1 MKAIEVDIKK
11 IKNLFNPLS
20 DKFSPAIEVSEIDQM
35 MNDGTVFDFLDNKNN
50 SDVDETLSR
59 RQFVAQIAYYL
70 ANPLSIN
77 DEVQPVVINVG
88 YPEKGDIATTSDE
101 AWLAASLILA
111 QKENRKTLNI
121 LFSGSEPAIQA
132 FFKIKEPMAQTL
144 NEHAS
149 EIEKLN
155 ARDKKNDLLTHFE
168 WHDLGEVVGNPW
180 LDKKYFIEQ
189 MKENG
194 ITLNMINQTPGEFWE
209 DEDVIKMIPFHGSR
223 NSIVTLPPYVLLN
236 AKVIDAMLD
245 QAGLF
250 KGIWQDYYSHFF
262 EEDDEYS
269 SVQFVTSPVTP
280 EGYVSPVV
288 REDKKY
294 DWRITLEQKEQ
305 LIECLKENNNL
316 SRMIDQKEAAHILLK
331 LGMLPET
338 TTTQNLK
345 KVVDMENW
353 KEAYVPSSLYH
364 IMPHSFFEN
373 DENSLYAIKSL
384 RYDRRLDKKLNFI
397 WKNWIKDENK
407 FIEYLPQLRG
417 KNFDFYEDLPKGW
430 DKKEPVVM
438 AMLSYTPGKYAD
450 LPEKMQLNLNVIKH
464 YIHQGGHDNLD
475 KKALEV
481 LDASQDHDTIKQLIR
496 SRSSLLES
504 YNSET
509 PAHWRKNIDYLK
521 VAADRL
527 PSIKKTKEI
536 INILS
541 EPENALEIVNNNRNN
556 YHWLNPGA
564 QKNLEVIKSYI
575 VFDQMN
581 SYDWS
586 KIPKSVFMSEKN
598 CLEMMKIRAE
608 VCDFIPSGMWKK
620 PQFLLGVLDNLDK
633 HWNLAR
639 DDIFSYMP
647 KEVNQFF
654 DTNVVEKG
662 SYRNTLEKYLNSW
675 QMSEKITHD
684 LSLNDEQEDDSEHE
698 HYSGSKMKI

>member
-35 MNDGTVFDFLDNKNN
+35 MNDGTVFDFLDTENN
-50 SDVDETLSR
+50 SDTDETPSR
-59 RQFVAQIAYYL
+59 SQFVAQIAYYL
-70 ANPLSIN
+70 ANPLLIN

-101 AWLAASLILA
+101 AWLAASLIMA

-144 NEHAS
+144 DEHAS
-149 EIEKLN
+149 EIIKLD

-168 WHDLGEVVGNPW
+168 WHDLGQVVGNPW
-180 LDKKYFIEQ
+180 LDKKYFIDQ
-189 MKENG
+189 MKESG

-209 DEDVIKMIPFHGSR
+209 DEEVIKMIPFYGSR

-236 AKVIDAMLD
+236 PKVIDAILNE
-245 QAGLF
+245 QGLF
-250 KGIWQDYYSHFF
+250 KAIWQDYYSHFF
-262 EEDDEYS
+262 EGDKYDDFDEYS
-269 SVQFVTSPVTP
+269 SFKFVTSPVTP

-288 REDKKY
+288 REDRKY

-305 LIECLKENNNL
+305 LIIFLKENKNL
-316 SRMIDQKEAAHILLK
+316 SRMIEQKDAEHILSE

-345 KVVDMENW
+345 KLVDMENR
-353 KEAYVPSSLYH
+353 KDVYLSFSLYH
-364 IMPHSFFEN
+364 IIPPSFFDN
-373 DENSLYAIKSL
+373 DENSLYAIKSVHHN
-384 RYDRRLDKKLNFI
+384 RRLDKKLSFI

-407 FIEYLPQLRG
+407 LIEYLPQLRG

-438 AMLSYTPGKYAD
+438 AMLSYSPGRYAD

-464 YIHQGGHDNLD
+464 YIHQGGYENLD
-475 KKALEV
+475 KKALEM
-481 LDASQDHDTIKQLIR
+481 LDTSQDHDTIKQLIR

-504 YNSET
+504 YSSET
-509 PAHWRKNIDYLK
+509 PAHWRKNIEYLK
-521 VAADRL
+521 IAADRL
-527 PSIKKTKEI
+527 PNIKKTKEI

-541 EPENALEIVNNNRNN
+541 QPENALEIVQNNRNN
-556 YHWLNPGA
+556 YYWINQSA
-564 QKNLEVIKSYI
+564 QSNLEVIKSYI
-575 VFDQMN
+575 SFDQMN
-581 SYDWS
+581 SYDWN

-598 CLEMMKIRAE
+598 CLEMMKIRWE
-608 VCDFIPSGMWKK
+608 VCDFIPAGMWKK

-633 HWNLAR
+633 HWNLANE
-639 DDIFSYMP
+639 DIFSYMP

-675 QMSEKITHD
+675 QMSEKMIRD
-684 LSLNDEQEDDSEHE
+684 LNINDEEGNEPVV
-698 HYSGSKMKI
+698 SKMKI